1 MSPETLHIFQ
11 LTTFTS
17 LEMTDIFRLKIK
29 VYLLFVYTIMPYFVC
44 NQLVIYFLYGKY
56 EFSNNN
62 LLLTLT
68 LLHSKLSPSNM
79 GYTRTQS
86 LTEIGMYIAS
96 QSGRA
101 Y

>member
-68 LLHSKLSPSNM
+68 LLDSKLSPSNM
-79 GYTRTQS
+79 GYTS
-86 LTEIGMYIAS
+86 F
-96 QSGRA
+96 
-101 Y
+101 